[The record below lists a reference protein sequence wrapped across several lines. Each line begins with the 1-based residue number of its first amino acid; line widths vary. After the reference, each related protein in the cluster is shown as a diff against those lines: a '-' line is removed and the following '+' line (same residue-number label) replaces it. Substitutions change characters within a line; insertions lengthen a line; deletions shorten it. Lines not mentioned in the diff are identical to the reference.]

1 MKVKILIFINY
12 YGKKSETFISDE
24 IEFLSA
30 QPNLEVTVVHYG
42 TAIPEKNV
50 DGLCMP
56 SSFKKRWMKALPN
69 TDPATLRSLKYKN
82 GLNGSL
88 ASLIPYFKKNI
99 FDTVYCHFGTNGK
112 LIAELKEL
120 GVIPHE
126 TKLIVRFHG
135 LDMNFTNYPVG
146 LYDILNTYAD
156 EILLGSGYAYKD
168 LLTYRLNKEKLHK
181 LPVGIGR
188 QHIAKEISEFHSEK
202 FNIIS
207 VGRLIELKGYLIA
220 LEIIN
225 ELRKTTDNFS
235 FTIIGDGPQYSLLTK
250 IIEENKLQDHVKIIK
265 GLEHDK
271 VLNLL
276 TKSQIYLYPGIRD
289 AAGRVEMQGL
299 ANLEAMSKGLV
310 IVASEIGGVPDY
322 VVNGKNGFLCEPGNV
337 IQFVQQMTW
346 IMQNYKT
353 DDVMQVRKNAIAMVK
368 ENYCQEDL
376 NIKLLDL
383 LIK

>member
-1 MKVKILIFINY
+1 MFINY

-24 IEFLSA
+24 IEFLSN
-30 QPNLEVTVVHYG
+30 QENIDLTVLHYG
-42 TAIPEKNV
+42 GDIPKKKV
-50 DGLCMP
+50 KGLDMP
-56 SSFKKRWMKALPN
+56 TSFVKRWINNPSLFSIDYFK
-69 TDPATLRSLKYKN
+69 SLKYKN
-82 GLNGSL
+82 GQN
-88 ASLIPYFKKNI
+88 ASLGYLINFFKKNQY
-99 FDTVYCHFGTNGK
+99 DTIYCHFGTNGK
-112 LIAELKEL
+112 LIAELKAL
-120 GVIPHE
+120 GVIPNK
-126 TKLIVRFHG
+126 TKLVVRFHG

-146 LYDILNTYAD
+146 FYGILNTYAD

-188 QHIAKEISEFHSEK
+188 QHIAKEISEFQSEK

-207 VGRLIELKGYLIA
+207 VGRLIEFKGYLSA
-220 LEIIN
+220 LDIVK
-225 ELRKTTDNFS
+225 ELRKTTRNFLY
-235 FTIIGDGPQYSLLTK
+235 TIIGDGSQYDLLNK
-250 IIEENKLQDHVKIIK
+250 IIEESKLQEHVKIIK

-276 TKSQIYLYPGIRD
+276 KKSQIYLYSGIRD
-289 AAGRVEMQGL
+289 ATGRVETQGL
-299 ANLEAMSKGLV
+299 ANLEAMANGLV

-337 IQFVQQMTW
+337 IQFVEQMTW
-346 IMQNYKT
+346 IMQNYNT

>member
-1 MKVKILIFINY
+1 MKLKILIFINY

-24 IEFLSA
+24 IEFLSS
-30 QPNLEVTVVHYG
+30 QENLDLTILHYG
-42 TAIPEKNV
+42 KDIPSKNTV
-50 DGLCMP
+50 GINLAAD
-56 SSFKKRWMKALPN
+56 FKKRSLRVLRKFD
-69 TDPATLRSLKYKN
+69 TTILRSLKYRN
-82 GLNGSL
+82 GLNGTL
-88 ASLIPYFKKNI
+88 ASLIPFFRKNQ
-99 FDTVYCHFGTNGK
+99 FDTIYCHFGTNGK
-112 LIAELKEL
+112 LIAELKDL

-146 LYDILNTYAD
+146 FYDILNTYAD

-188 QHIAKEISEFHSEK
+188 QHIAKEISEFQSEK

-207 VGRLIELKGYLIA
+207 VGRLIEFKGYLSA
-220 LEIIN
+220 LDIVK
-225 ELRKTTDNFS
+225 ELRKTTRKFLY
-235 FTIIGDGPQYSLLTK
+235 TIIGDGPQYDLLNK
-250 IIEENKLQDHVKIIK
+250 IIEESKLQEHVKIIK

-276 TKSQIYLYPGIRD
+276 KKSQIYLYSGIRD
-289 AAGRVEMQGL
+289 ATGRVETQGL
-299 ANLEAMSKGLV
+299 ANLEAMANGLV

-337 IQFVQQMTW
+337 HQFVEKLQWIIANYHSEEMT
-346 IMQNYKT
+346 N
-353 DDVMQVRKNAIAMVK
+353 VRQNAILEVQT
-368 ENYCQEDL
+368 NYCQEKL
-376 NIKLLDL
+376 NDQLLKLL
-383 LIK
+383 IA